1 MEHNQKYKIEDYI
14 NTKIGFLTV
23 IGEVYTV
30 TRNGNPVRKF
40 NCMCDCGKEHLVTVC
55 MISSGRQKSCG
66 CYKKIVEK
74 LPKSHG
80 MSGTKPYITW
90 CGMIARC
97 ENPKEG
103 CYPNY
108 GGRGISICK
117 EWRESFENFW
127 NDMKFSYNDSM
138 QLDRIDVDGNYCKE
152 NCRWVDASTQSHN
165 KRKLADC
172 ESDYIGVTL
181 DKRTSRWRSRICI
194 SKDKRKSLGTF
205 NSEYQAALAYD
216 NASEEIYGDRPN
228 KTVREI

>member
-1 MEHNQKYKIEDYI
+1 MKNNQKYSIEDYI
-14 NTKIGFLTV
+14 NKRFYYTTV
-23 IGEVYTV
+23 IGEDYST
-30 TRNGNPVRKF
+30 TERGYPLRKF
-40 NCMCDCGKEHLVTVC
+40 KCLCDCGKEHLAYVG
-55 MISSGRQKSCG
+55 MLLSGRQKSCG
-66 CYKKIVEK
+66 CYKKIADK

-80 MSGTKPYITW
+80 MSSTRPYSIWSKMINRIT
-90 CGMIARC
+90 
-97 ENPKEG
+97 NPNDQRW
-103 CYPNY
+103 PDY
-108 GGRGISICK
+108 GGRGITVCERWK
-117 EWRESFENFW
+117 SFENFW
-127 NDMKFSYNDSM
+127 NDMKEQYSNDLE
-138 QLDRIDVDGNYCKE
+138 LDRIDVNGNYCPE
-152 NCRWVDASTQSHN
+152 NCRWVSKSIQVHN